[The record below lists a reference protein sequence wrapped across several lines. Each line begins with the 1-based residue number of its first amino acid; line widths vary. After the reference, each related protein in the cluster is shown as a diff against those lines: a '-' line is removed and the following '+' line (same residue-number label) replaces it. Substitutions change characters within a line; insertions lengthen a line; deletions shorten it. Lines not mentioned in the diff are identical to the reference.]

1 MGNREY
7 IIFVSLPSMLIF
19 IFELSEQGDFQ

>member
-7 IIFVSLPSMLIF
+7 IIFVSLSSVLIF
-19 IFELSEQGDFQ
+19 IFELSERGDFQ